1 MYIRADKQEWL
12 LLFMREVPNKG
23 KECIKITFSKTG
35 KKRRHLLEL
44 KGSAL

>member
-35 KKRRHLLEL
+35 KKHLLEL